1 LANPGTETQDY
12 GATAIQ
18 VLEGLQAV
26 RKRPGMYIGTTDI
39 RGLHHLV
46 WEIVDNS
53 VDEAIAGHATQIDVT
68 IHADGSVSV
77 RDDGRGIPVD
87 MHPKYGRPALEIVMT
102 QLHAGGKFDHKAYK
116 VSGGLHGVGSSVVS
130 ALSEWMDVEVRRKG
144 LSEVFAIRME
154 RGELVKPMFIKD
166 KCAADEHGTYVRFKA
181 DAQIFQSTT
190 YDFDT
195 IATRLRE
202 MSFLN
207 KGLRLNLTDKREG
220 QERSESFHAENGI
233 LEFVTWLNRTRQAL
247 HPDVLGVEGEKDDVQ
262 VELAMQW
269 TDAYSENVF
278 SFVNDIN
285 THEGGTHAVGFKTAL
300 TRVLNRL
307 AREKKLIKNDDDDL
321 QGEDTREG
329 LTAILSVRVPD
340 PQFEGQTKTKLG
352 NSEVRGIVETI
363 VGEKLSTFF
372 EENPRVINIVL
383 EKALQAARA
392 REAARKARELTRR
405 KGLLDGMALPGKL
418 ADCASRDPA
427 ATELYI
433 VEGDSAGGSAKQGR
447 NREFQ
452 AILPLRG
459 KILNVQKS
467 RLDKILKNNEIQ
479 ALITALGAG
488 IQEVP
493 GPKLET
499 GDDTEAE
506 EAAASGKNAKKE
518 AFDLTKLRYHRII
531 LMTDADVDGA
541 HIRTLLLTFFF
552 NYMYPLVERGHVY
565 IAQPPLYKIKKGK
578 SERYAYTDADK
589 DRILQEL
596 GGTQGIAIQRYKGLG
611 EMNPDQL
618 WETTMDPSTRTLAR
632 VSIEDAA
639 AASQLFDVL
648 MGDAVEPRRDFIMTQ
663 ARNAKNIDV

>member
-1 LANPGTETQDY
+1 MGGHRVFSLANPTTEQEY

-26 RKRPGMYIGTTDI
+26 RKRPGMYIGSTDV

-53 VDEAIAGHATQIDVT
+53 VDEAIAGHCTHIEVT
-68 IHADGSVSV
+68 LHADGSCSV
-77 RDDGRGIPVD
+77 KDDGRGIPVD
-87 MHPKYGRPALEIVMT
+87 MHPKYGKPALEIVFT

-116 VSGGLHGVGSSVVS
+116 VSGGLHGVGSSVVT
-130 ALSEWMDVEVRRKG
+130 ALSEWTTVVVRRKG
-144 LSEVFAIRME
+144 LGKLHAIRME
-154 RGELVKPMFIKD
+154 RGDLTQPMHILGE
-166 KCAADEHGTYVRFKA
+166 CGEADHGTTVRFKP
-181 DAQIFQSTT
+181 DAQVFSTT
-190 YDFDT
+190 AFDFDT

-207 KGLRLNLTDKREG
+207 KGLRITLKDEVS
-220 QERSESFHAENGI
+220 ERAETFFAERG
-233 LEFVTWLNRTRQAL
+233 LVEFVQWLNRTRQPL
-247 HPDVLGVEGEKDDVQ
+247 HGDVIDLTAEREDVQ

-285 THEGGTHAVGFKTAL
+285 THEGGTHAVGFKSAL
-300 TRVLNRL
+300 TRVLNKY
-307 AREKKLIKNDDDDL
+307 ARDRKLLKENDEDL
-321 QGEDTREG
+321 TGDDTREG
-329 LTAILSVRVPD
+329 LTAILAVKVPD

-352 NSEVRGIVETI
+352 NSEVKGIVEGA
-363 VGEKLSTFF
+363 VAEKLTTFL
-372 EENPRVINIVL
+372 EENPRVGVMIL
-383 EKALQAARA
+383 EKSIQAARA

-405 KGLLDGMALPGKL
+405 KGLLDGMSLPGKL
-418 ADCASRDPA
+418 ADCASKDP
-427 ATELYI
+427 TGSEIYI

-493 GPKLET
+493 GPKLT
-499 GDDTEAE
+499 QDAE
-506 EAAASGKNAKKE
+506 PEPGAKKKE
-518 AFDLTKLRYHRII
+518 DFDLTKLRYHRVII
-531 LMTDADVDGA
+531 MTDADVDGA

-552 NYMYPLVERGHVY
+552 NYMYPLVERGHVF

-578 SERYAYTDADK
+578 QERYAYSDAQK
-589 DRILQEL
+589 DALIAEL
-596 GGTQGIAIQRYKGLG
+596 GGTSNIAIQRYKGLG
-611 EMNPDQL
+611 EMNPEQL
-618 WETTMDPSTRTLAR
+618 WETTMDPETRTLAR
-632 VSIEDAA
+632 VSVDDAA
-639 AASQLFDVL
+639 GASALFDVL
-648 MGDAVEPRRDFIMTQ
+648 MGDAVEPRRDFIMEQ